1 MEGRPIVL
9 IRPIRAMVAVAVY
22 FTVCIVA
29 GEIWNLRRWGR
40 QPYARSAQSAER
52 SVPVGGDVFG
62 EGWLSGLDDHS
73 RGQFRYFRPL
83 SFAGCALGG
92 GDRPAVVCERES
104 SRAEE
109 MRRKAVPIKDLW
121 SLAKAR
127 VEATRKLEAE
137 GVPRTAID
145 AGFDYNVWTELMISG
160 HINDHRVFNPPG
172 AYRPGLS
179 QTPSVVP
186 LYKLEFAPTP
196 ETPASKFGS
205 VPYSSLL
212 PPFHKQVSID
222 CVLLASPSDR

>member
-40 QPYARSAQSAER
+40 HLMHDLLNPPRGAFLLAAMSLVRVGYLALMIIRAASFDIFDR
-52 SVPVGGDVFG
+52 YLLPVVPWAAAIVLL
-62 EGWLSGLDDHS
+62 W
-73 RGQFRYFRPL
+73 
-83 SFAGCALGG
+83 FAKEN
-92 GDRPAVVCERES
+92 P
-104 SRAEE
+104 RAEE